1 MAGRHRLTP
10 NPLVA
15 KLSLFAPLTDG
26 DIGFLE
32 AICRREERFRTGANI
47 VVEGEV
53 PRLAFVVTRGMAC
66 RYRLMPDGRRQILT
80 VLIPG
85 DVFDLHGFLCS
96 TTDHSVVTIGPVR
109 IAAIGREVVID
120 IIANHPRISA
130 ALWWST
136 LQEEAMLRERIVAL
150 GRRSARGRL
159 AYFLCELV
167 WRQRAI
173 GLAEDHAI
181 RLPFTQTD
189 LADTLGLTSVHTN
202 RVLQGFRRDKLITL
216 GRQRLVLTDVA
227 GLQAISGL
235 TPDYLK
241 LSTTPL
247 DVLRYFDGLERVPA
261 EPAAPTPSR

>member
-1 MAGRHRLTP
+1 MAGHHRLTP

-15 KLSLFAPLTDG
+15 KLSLFAPLTEG
-26 DIGFLE
+26 DVGFLE
-32 AICRREERFRTGANI
+32 AICRREERFRAGANI
-47 VVEGEV
+47 VVEGEA
-53 PRLAFVVTRGMAC
+53 PRPAFVVTRGIAC

-85 DVFDLHGFLCS
+85 EVFDLHGFVLRA
-96 TTDHSVVTIGPVR
+96 TDHSVVTIGPTR
-109 IAAIGREVVID
+109 IAAISREVVID

-136 LQEEAMLRERIVAL
+136 LQEQAMLRERIVAL
-150 GRRSARGRL
+150 GRRSARGRV

-173 GLAEDHAI
+173 GMAEDHAI

-202 RVLQGFRRDKLITL
+202 RILQGFRRDELITL
-216 GRQRLVLTDVA
+216 DRRRLTLRNIE

-235 TPDYLK
+235 SSDYLK
-241 LSTTPL
+241 LNNTPPE
-247 DVLRYFDGLERVPA
+247 VLRYVDDPARKADGLGSSEGV
-261 EPAAPTPSR
+261 